1 MNIKDESLILCI
13 TNVDLIKKKDDD
25 VIYLLSLYNVRV
37 CTFSVA
43 IHRFFFIS
51 LMLPILFQPKIPRY
65 CFFINFIYF

>member
-13 TNVDLIKKKDDD
+13 TNVDLIKRNDD
-25 VIYLLSLYNVRV
+25 VIYLLSLYNVIV

-43 IHRFFFIS
+43 IHRFFYIS